1 MVSESQDQLT
11 IGDVVRRHAAAS
23 PDAPALVAEGRPS
36 LSYGALMAQMDRF
49 QQILNGMGLGRQ
61 DRIAIVHPSNTA
73 MATIIMGV
81 WSCATA
87 APMNPEFTVGEFTIH
102 MRDLGVKAVV
112 VAAGA
117 ETVARTAAGHLGLP
131 VIEIESRDEQAA
143 GMVEIRPGPTG
154 KCAQP
159 GPARPL
165 DLALVLTTSGTT
177 SRSKIVPVRHRQLSA
192 MSDYSARL
200 FELTPEDRCLNLMP
214 LFHGHGLYSSLASTF
229 YSGGSLINLPD
240 FSSDAFFR
248 MLVTLQP
255 TWYSGSYT
263 FHHTIC
269 AQAANYATEIE
280 QACLRFSRTASGH
293 LDSEI
298 ADELESVLGIPVIQ
312 TYSMTETGR
321 ITGSPQPPRTRKR
334 GTVGVSA
341 GGEVAVIGPDGAI
354 LPAGQRGEVVT
365 RGIHVFEGYE
375 NDPEANAE
383 AFIDGWFRT
392 GDEGVFDGDGYLTL
406 TGRIKEFIN
415 RGGEKIAP
423 AEVDDAL
430 MRHPDVVTAV
440 AFPLPHVTLGQ
451 DVAAAVVA
459 AKGAALTDE
468 ILNGHL
474 RGRIADFKLPRRYV
488 FVDAIPKGPT
498 GKFERRKLA
507 SVFGLVQEGPPPN
520 SPAGATER
528 RATPL
533 EAKLQRLWAETL
545 GLETVGLEDDFF
557 TLGGDSLQAVDL
569 FLRIE
574 QELDRKLPR
583 SVLFEAATVAKM
595 AHHIDGSVP
604 PQCVVPIQER
614 GDRPPFFCIHD
625 GNGQV
630 LNYRELARHVG
641 EEQPFFGLQ
650 CLGLDGE
657 DVPFVRIDEMAAH
670 YVREV
675 RKVQPVGPYYL
686 GGYSFGGRVAYV
698 IAQRLLAAG
707 EEVAFLGLI
716 DSYCHTG
723 QRRIGWGQWIARHA
737 DRVRALRAGQ
747 IPAYLGMRVR
757 NSAEMAFMAAR
768 LRLFSAAW
776 AYYENRGREIPRFLR
791 RPVEANDM
799 IRRDYAAAPYD
810 GTATLFKA
818 ELYAWN
824 HPNAH
829 DGWHDLIKGGL
840 EVRPIPGRHFE
851 VVKPPH
857 VEVLARE
864 LSDCLKRAQA
874 KAIGGGVVL
883 DKAS

>member
-1 MVSESQDQLT
+1 MSDHQDQLT

-23 PDAPALVAEGRPS
+23 PDAPALVAEGRPP
-36 LSYGALMAQMDRF
+36 LSYGALVALMDRF
-49 QQILNGMGLGRQ
+49 QQGLNGMGLGRQ
-61 DRIAIVHPSNTA
+61 DRIAIVHPSNTG
-73 MATIIMGV
+73 MAAIVMGV

-112 VAAGA
+112 VAADV
-117 ETVARTAAGHLGLP
+117 ETPARAAALHLGLP
-131 VIEIESRDEQAA
+131 VIEIESLDDEAA
-143 GMVEIRPGPTG
+143 GMVEIRPGPVG
-154 KCAQP
+154 EAAQP
-159 GPARPL
+159 GPAQSL

-192 MSDYSARL
+192 MSDYAARL

-214 LFHGHGLYSSLASTF
+214 LFHGHGLYSSLAGTLC
-229 YSGGSLINLPD
+229 SGGSLINLPD
-240 FSSDAFFR
+240 FSSEAFFR
-248 MLVTLQP
+248 MLVTLRP

-269 AQAANYATEIE
+269 AQAANYRTEIG
-280 QACLRFSRTASGH
+280 QAHLRFSRTASGH
-293 LDSEI
+293 LDAEI
-298 ADELESVLGIPVIQ
+298 ADELETVLGVPVIQ

-321 ITGSPQPPRTRKR
+321 ISGSPQPPKVRKR
-334 GTVGVSA
+334 GTVGISA
-341 GGEVAVIGPDGAI
+341 GGEIAVIDPDGTA
-354 LPAGQRGEVVT
+354 LPTGQRGEIVA
-365 RGIHVFEGYE
+365 RGPHVFEGYE
-375 NDPEANAE
+375 NDPEANAD

-392 GDEGVFDGDGYLTL
+392 GDEGVLDEDGYLTL

-423 AEVDDAL
+423 AEVDEAL

-451 DVAAAVVA
+451 DVAAAVVP

-468 ILNGHL
+468 VLNDHL
-474 RGRIADFKLPRRYV
+474 RGRITDFKLPRRYV
-488 FVDAIPKGPT
+488 FVDEIPKGPT

-507 SVFGLVQEGPPPN
+507 SVFGLIREAPKADALVGVAEQ
-520 SPAGATER
+520 

-533 EAKLQRLWAETL
+533 EAKLRRLWAETL
-545 GLETVGLEDDFF
+545 GLESVGLDVDFF

-583 SVLFEAATVAKM
+583 SVLFEAETVAKM
-595 AHHIDGSVP
+595 AHHIDGSIP
-604 PQCVVPIQER
+604 PHCVVSIQE
-614 GDRPPFFCIHD
+614 GGNRPPFFCIHD

-630 LNYRELARHVG
+630 LNYRDLARHVG
-641 EEQPFFGLQ
+641 DAQPFYGIQ
-650 CLGLDGE
+650 CLGLDGD
-657 DVPFVRIDEMAAH
+657 DVPFVRIDEMAAY
-670 YVREV
+670 YVREI

-698 IAQRLLAAG
+698 MAQQLLAAG

-723 QRRIGWGQWIARHA
+723 RRRIGLGQWLARHV
-737 DRVRALRAGQ
+737 DRMRALRTGQ
-747 IPAYLGMRVR
+747 VPAYLGMRAR
-757 NSAEMAFMAAR
+757 NSVEMAFMALR
-768 LRLFSAAW
+768 LRLFSTAW

-791 RPVEANDM
+791 RPVEANDI
-799 IRRDYAAAPYD
+799 IRRDYKSAPYD
-810 GTATLFKA
+810 GAATLFKA

-829 DGWHDLIKGGL
+829 DGWHDLVKGGL

-851 VVKPPH
+851 IVKPPH
-857 VEVLARE
+857 VETLARE
-864 LSDCLKRAQA
+864 LSDSLNRAQA
-874 KAIGGGVVL
+874 RALDSIVEF

>member
-1 MVSESQDQLT
+1 MSESLDHLT
-11 IGDVVRRHAAAS
+11 IGDIVHRHAAAS
-23 PDAPALVAEGRPS
+23 PESPALVAEGLPS
-36 LSYGALMAQMDRF
+36 LSYGALAALIDRF
-49 QQILNGMGLGRQ
+49 QHVLNGMGLGRQ
-61 DRIAIVHPSNTA
+61 DRVAIIHPSNAA
-73 MATIIMGV
+73 MASIVMGV
-81 WSCATA
+81 WNCATA
-87 APMNPEFTVGEFTIH
+87 APMNPDFTVGEFTIH

-112 VAAGA
+112 VAADA
-117 ETVARTAAGHLGLP
+117 ETPARTAARHLGLP
-131 VIEIESRDEQAA
+131 VIEIEALAGRAA
-143 GMVEIRPGPTG
+143 GIVDIRSGPPGKCARPGP
-154 KCAQP
+154 AQ
-159 GPARPL
+159 PL

-177 SRSKIVPVRHRQLSA
+177 SRSKIVPVRHRQLST
-192 MSDYSARL
+192 MSDYVSQL

-214 LFHGHGLYSSLASTF
+214 LFHGHGLYSSLAGTL
-229 YSGGSLINLPD
+229 YSGGSLINLPN

-269 AQAANYATEIE
+269 AQAANFKTEIE
-280 QACLRFSRTASGH
+280 QSHLRFSRTASGH

-298 ADELESVLGIPVIQ
+298 ADELEAVLGVPVIQ

-321 ITGSPQPPRTRKR
+321 ISGNPQPPKMRKR
-334 GTVGVSA
+334 GTVGISA
-341 GGEVAVIGPDGAI
+341 GGEIAVIDPDGKRQPI
-354 LPAGQRGEVVT
+354 GQRGEIVT
-365 RGIHVFEGYE
+365 RGPHVFEGYE
-375 NDPEANAE
+375 NDPEANAQ

-392 GDEGVFDGDGYLTL
+392 GDEGVLDDDGYLTL

-451 DVAAAVVA
+451 DVAAAVIP
-459 AKGAALTDE
+459 AKGTALTDE

-488 FVDAIPKGPT
+488 FVDDIPKGPT

-507 SVFGLVQEGPPPN
+507 SMFGLAREGPAANGPV
-520 SPAGATER
+520 GDTER

-545 GLETVGLEDDFF
+545 GLDSVGLDDDFF

-595 AHHIDGSVP
+595 AHHIDGSIP

-650 CLGLDGE
+650 CLGLNGE
-657 DVPFVRIDEMAAH
+657 EVPFVRIDEMAAH
-670 YVREV
+670 YVREI

-698 IAQRLLAAG
+698 MAQQLMAAG
-707 EEVAFLGLI
+707 EAVAFLGLI

-723 QRRIGWGQWIARHA
+723 QRRIGLGQWISRHA
-737 DRVRALRAGQ
+737 DRLRALRAGQ

-757 NSAEMAFMAAR
+757 NSVEMAFMAVR
-768 LRLFSAAW
+768 LRLFSAVW
-776 AYYENRGREIPRFLR
+776 AHYENYGREIPRFLR
-791 RPVEANDM
+791 RPVEANDI
-799 IRRDYAAAPYD
+799 IRRDYTAAPYD
-810 GTATLFKA
+810 GAATLFKA

-829 DGWHDLIKGGL
+829 DGWHDLVKGGL

-851 VVKPPH
+851 IVKPPH
-857 VEVLARE
+857 VDALARE

-874 KAIGGGVVL
+874 SAIDGAVVF

>member
-1 MVSESQDQLT
+1 MPERQDQLT

-23 PDAPALVAEGRPS
+23 PDAPAVVAEGRPP
-36 LSYGALMAQMDRF
+36 LSYGALAALMDRF
-49 QQILNGMGLGRQ
+49 QRVFNGMGFGRQ
-61 DRIAIVHPSNTA
+61 DRIAIVHPSNSA
-73 MATIIMGV
+73 MTTVVMGI

-87 APMNPEFTVGEFTIH
+87 APINPDFTVGEFTIQ

-112 VAAGA
+112 VAADA
-117 ETVARTAAGHLGLP
+117 DTPARAAADHLGLP
-131 VIEIESRDEQAA
+131 VIEIESPDDQAA
-143 GMVEIRPGPTG
+143 GFVDIRPGPAGTCTHPG
-154 KCAQP
+154 AAQP
-159 GPARPL
+159 N

-200 FELTPEDRCLNLMP
+200 FELTAEDRCLNLMP
-214 LFHGHGLYSSLASTF
+214 LFHGHGLYSSLAGTL

-248 MLVTLQP
+248 MLVSLRP

-269 AQAANYATEIE
+269 AQAANYKAEIE
-280 QACLRFSRTASGH
+280 QAVLRFARTASGH

-298 ADELESVLGIPVIQ
+298 ADELEAVLGVPVIQ

-321 ITGSPQPPRTRKR
+321 ITGSPQPPRMRKR
-334 GTVGVSA
+334 GTVGISA
-341 GGEVAVIGPDGAI
+341 GGDVAVVGPDGAM

-375 NDPEANAE
+375 NDPEANAD
-383 AFIDGWFRT
+383 AFVDGWFRT
-392 GDEGVFDGDGYLTL
+392 GDEGVFDEDGYLTL

-430 MRHPDVVTAV
+430 MRHPDIVTAV

-451 DVAAAVVA
+451 DVAAAVVS

-468 ILNGHL
+468 MLNDHL

-488 FVDAIPKGPT
+488 FVDEIPKGPT

-507 SVFGLVQEGPPPN
+507 AVFGLVREGTIAKI
-520 SPAGATER
+520 PAGESER

-533 EAKLQRLWAETL
+533 EAMLQRLWAETL
-545 GLETVGLEDDFF
+545 GLESVGLDDDFF
-557 TLGGDSLQAVDL
+557 VLGGDSLQAVDL

-574 QELDRKLPR
+574 RDLDRKLPR

-595 AHHIDGSVP
+595 AQRIDDSIP
-604 PQCVVPIQER
+604 PQCIVPIQEG

-630 LNYRELARHVG
+630 LNYRALARHLG
-641 EEQPFFGLQ
+641 EEQPFYGIQ

-657 DVPFVRIDEMAAH
+657 DVPFVRIGEMAGH
-670 YVREV
+670 YIREI

-698 IAQRLLAAG
+698 MAQQLRAAG

-716 DSYCHTG
+716 DSYCHSG
-723 QRRIGWGQWIARHA
+723 QRRIGLRQWLARHA
-737 DRVRALRAGQ
+737 DRVRSLRAAQ
-747 IPAYLGMRVR
+747 VPAYIGMRVR
-757 NSAEMAFMAAR
+757 NSLEMAYMAVR

-776 AYYENRGREIPRFLR
+776 AHYENGGREIPRFLR
-791 RPVEANDM
+791 RPVEANDV
-799 IRRDYAAAPYD
+799 IRRDYKAAPYD
-810 GTATLFKA
+810 GAATLFKA

-829 DGWHDLIKGGL
+829 DGWHDLVKGGL
-840 EVRPIPGRHFE
+840 EIRPIPGRHFE
-851 VVKPPH
+851 IVKPPH
-857 VEVLARE
+857 VETLARE
-864 LSDCLKRAQA
+864 LSDCLSRAQEMA
-874 KAIGGGVVL
+874 MDGAVAF

>member
-1 MVSESQDQLT
+1 
-11 IGDVVRRHAAAS
+11 
-23 PDAPALVAEGRPS
+23 
-36 LSYGALMAQMDRF
+36 MDRF
-49 QQILNGMGLGRQ
+49 QLAINGMGLGRQ
-61 DRIAIVHPSNTA
+61 DRIAIVHPSNSA
-73 MATIIMGV
+73 MAAIVMGV
-81 WSCATA
+81 CSCATA
-87 APMNPEFTVGEFTIH
+87 APMNPDFTVGEFTIH

-112 VAAGA
+112 VAADA
-117 ETVARTAAGHLGLP
+117 DTPARAAAAHLELP
-131 VIEIESRDEQAA
+131 VIEIESREDQAA
-143 GMVEIRPGPTG
+143 GMVEIRPGPSG
-154 KCAQP
+154 KATLP
-159 GPARPL
+159 GPAQPL

-177 SRSKIVPVRHRQLSA
+177 SRSKIVPVRHRQLCA

-200 FELTPEDRCLNLMP
+200 FELTAEDRCLNLMP
-214 LFHGHGLYSSLASTF
+214 LFHAHGLYSSLASIL

-240 FSSDAFFR
+240 YSSEAFFR

-269 AQAANYATEIE
+269 GQASNFKTEIE
-280 QACLRFSRTASGH
+280 QANLRFSRTASGH
-293 LDSEI
+293 LDAEI
-298 ADELESVLGIPVIQ
+298 ADELEAVLGVPILQ

-321 ITGSPQPPRTRKR
+321 ISGSPQPPKTRKR

-341 GGEVAVIGPDGAI
+341 GGEVAILGPDNSV
-354 LPAGQRGEVVT
+354 LPFGERGEIVT
-365 RGIHVFEGYE
+365 RGPHVFEGYE
-375 NDPEANAE
+375 NDPDANAE

-392 GDEGVFDGDGYLTL
+392 GDEGVLDEDGYLTL

-423 AEVDDAL
+423 AEVDEAL
-430 MRHPDVVTAV
+430 MRHPDVITAV
-440 AFPLPHVTLGQ
+440 AFSVPHVTLGQ
-451 DVAAAVVA
+451 DVAAAVVS
-459 AKGAALTDE
+459 AKGTALTDE
-468 ILNGHL
+468 ILNKHL

-488 FVDAIPKGPT
+488 FVDDIPKGPT

-507 SVFGLVQEGPPPN
+507 AAFGLVRERPGPDAR
-520 SPAGATER
+520 AGAPER

-545 GLETVGLEDDFF
+545 GLETVGLDDDFF

-574 QELDRKLPR
+574 QELNRTLPR

-595 AHHIDGSVP
+595 AHHIDGSIL
-604 PQCVVPIQER
+604 PQCVVPIQET

-641 EEQPFFGLQ
+641 DAQPFYGIQ

-670 YVREV
+670 YGREI

-698 IAQRLLAAG
+698 LAQQLLAAG

-723 QRRIGWGQWIARHA
+723 QRRIGMGQWMARHM
-737 DRVRALRAGQ
+737 DRLRVLRARQ
-747 IPAYLGMRVR
+747 IPAYFGIRVR
-757 NSAEMAFMAAR
+757 NSAEMAFMALR

-776 AYYENRGREIPRFLR
+776 SYYESRRREIPRFLR
-791 RPVEANDM
+791 RPVEANDI
-799 IRRDYAAAPYD
+799 IRRDYQAQPYD
-810 GTATLFKA
+810 GAATLFKA

-824 HPNAH
+824 HPHAH
-829 DGWHDLIKGGL
+829 DGWHDLVKGGL
-840 EVRPIPGRHFE
+840 EIRPIPGRHFE
-851 VVKPPH
+851 IVKPPH
-857 VEVLARE
+857 VETLARE
-864 LSDCLKRAQA
+864 LSDCLNRAQA
-874 KAIGGGVVL
+874 NTMDSAVKF

>member
-1 MVSESQDQLT
+1 MSDHQDQPT
-11 IGDVVRRHAAAS
+11 IGDVVRRHAAVS
-23 PDAPALVAEGRPS
+23 PDASALVDEGRSP
-36 LSYGALMAQMDRF
+36 LSYAALAALMDRF
-49 QQILNGMGLGRQ
+49 QRVLNGMGFGRQ

-73 MATIIMGV
+73 MASIVMGV

-112 VAAGA
+112 VAADV
-117 ETVARTAAGHLGLP
+117 ETPARAAALHLGLP
-131 VIEIESRDEQAA
+131 LIEVESLDHQEA
-143 GMVEIRPGPTG
+143 GLVDIRPGPAG
-154 KCAQP
+154 RCAQP
-159 GPARPL
+159 GPAQPN

-214 LFHGHGLYSSLASTF
+214 LFHGHGLYSSLAGTL

-240 FSSDAFFR
+240 FSSEAFFR
-248 MLVTLQP
+248 MLVTLRP

-269 AQAANYATEIE
+269 AQASNFRTEIE
-280 QACLRFSRTASGH
+280 QAHLRFSRTASGH
-293 LDSEI
+293 LDAEI
-298 ADELESVLGIPVIQ
+298 ADELEAVLGVPVIQ

-321 ITGSPQPPRTRKR
+321 ITGSPQPPKTRKR
-334 GTVGVSA
+334 GTVGISA
-341 GGEVAVIGPDGAI
+341 GGEVAVIDPDGTA
-354 LPAGQRGEVVT
+354 LPVGERGEIVT
-365 RGIHVFEGYE
+365 RGVHVFEGYE

-392 GDEGVFDGDGYLTL
+392 GDEGVLDADGYLTL

-423 AEVDDAL
+423 AEVDEAL

-451 DVAAAVVA
+451 DVAAAVIP

-468 ILNGHL
+468 VLNDHL
-474 RGRIADFKLPRRYV
+474 RGRTADFKLPRRYV
-488 FVDAIPKGPT
+488 FVDEIPKGPT

-507 SVFGLVQEGPPPN
+507 SVFGLVHEGPTHNAPVGV
-520 SPAGATER
+520 AQR

-545 GLETVGLEDDFF
+545 GLESVGLDVDFF
-557 TLGGDSLQAVDL
+557 MLGGDSLQAVDL

-583 SVLFEAATVAKM
+583 SILFEAATVAKM
-595 AHHIDGSVP
+595 ADHIEGAIP

-614 GDRPPFFCIHD
+614 GQRPPFFCIHD

-630 LNYRELARHVG
+630 LNYRELARYMG
-641 EEQPFFGLQ
+641 DEQPFYGIQ
-650 CLGLDGE
+650 CLGLDGA
-657 DVPFVRIDEMAAH
+657 DVPFVRIDEMAAF
-670 YVREV
+670 YVGEI
-675 RKVQPVGPYYL
+675 RKVQPAGPYYL

-698 IAQRLLAAG
+698 MAQQLLAAG

-723 QRRIGWGQWIARHA
+723 QRRIGLGQWLARHV
-737 DRVRALRAGQ
+737 DRLRALRAGQ
-747 IPAYLGMRVR
+747 VPAYLGMRVR
-757 NSAEMAFMAAR
+757 NSVEMAFMAAR
-768 LRLFSAAW
+768 LRLFSGAW
-776 AYYENRGREIPRFLR
+776 EYYERRGREIPRFLR
-791 RPVEANDM
+791 RPVEANDI
-799 IRRDYAAAPYD
+799 IRRDYQAQPYD
-810 GTATLFKA
+810 GAATLFKA

-824 HPNAH
+824 HPDAH
-829 DGWHDLIKGGL
+829 EGWHDLVKGGL

-851 VVKPPH
+851 IVKPPH
-857 VEVLARE
+857 VQTLARE
-864 LSDCLKRAQA
+864 LSDSLIRAQA
-874 KAIGGGVVL
+874 RAMDSSVKFEM
-883 DKAS
+883 AS